1 MHLETLN
8 KRCWAKTVLKPKFT
22 FFDLKIRKGR
32 SYSSFGFKLFL
43 DM

>member
-22 FFDLKIRKGR
+22 FFLILKKEKVDLTRALG
-32 SYSSFGFKLFL
+32 SNSF
-43 DM
+43 

>member
-22 FFDLKIRKGR
+22 SFDFKKRKGR

-43 DM
+43 NM